1 MQIHDNKIKAKV
13 IADSINKDGK
23 RITTLEL
30 DYNRYILSEFNT
42 HRVFSRNTMSSR
54 AIPVQ
59 NMIEQVI
66 NSPATPVEWGKN
78 QAGMQADNLLDD
90 DIKKIA
96 ENVWICASRDMAR
109 HAKYLSDI
117 GVHKQIVNRL
127 LEPFQ
132 MVRTIVTATDWDNFF
147 YLRNHKAAQPEI
159 QQLAKCI
166 KNAMDNSTPVL
177 KTDKEWHIPYIN
189 QTDNKYYTLDGKE
202 ISLGDAL
209 TISASCCAQVSYRK
223 NDATL
228 EKAYKVKARLINGN
242 ETHFSPFE
250 HQARADS
257 INHYK
262 QLHGNFNGWAQYRKE
277 LEVMIWNKLV

>member
-1 MQIHDNKIKAKV
+1 MESYSNKIQAKV
-13 IADSINKDGK
+13 IADSINRNGD

-30 DYNRYILSEFNT
+30 DYNRFILSEFNT

-54 AIPVQ
+54 AVPIQ
-59 NMIEQVI
+59 KMIDQVI
-66 NSPATPVEWGKN
+66 YSPAMPVEWGKN
-78 QAGMQADNLLDD
+78 QSGMQATEFLNNT
-90 DIKKIA
+90 DIEKAK
-96 ENVWICASRDMAR
+96 NVWISASRDMAR
-109 HAKYLSDI
+109 HAKYLSDL

-132 MVRTIVTATDWDNFF
+132 MVRTIVTSTNWENFF
-147 YLRNHKAAQPEI
+147 YLRDHAAAQPEI
-159 QQLAKCI
+159 QQLAKAI
-166 KNAMDNSTPVL
+166 KSAMAESKPIC

-189 QTDNKYYTLDGKE
+189 QKDGKFYTLSGKE

-228 EKAYKVKARLINGN
+228 EKAYRVKERLINGR

-262 QLHGNFNGWAQYRKE
+262 QLHGNLNGWAQYRKE
-277 LEVMIWNKLV
+277 LEVLI